1 MALTRSKP
9 ASIFTPEGNSLAVFI
24 DVADGTLK
32 LKDVFGD
39 VELFSNFSGGGGL
52 NLKDDVVI
60 SATLTEVVDKDNTPS
75 ILSIS
80 TGSVGIGTNTS
91 TGLLNLFKP
100 SDTVRLMIN
109 GDAGQFKIITFRT
122 GGLQRFGLYVNN
134 TAESGAN
141 AGSDFAIRAYSDA
154 GTLLSTPL
162 FIKRSTGNIGINT
175 STPAKILDVNGDALV
190 NGLTIGRGT
199 GNIDTN
205 TALGKNA
212 LNVNNT
218 GSVNVAVGQSALLA
232 NTTGSSNSAVG
243 VGALQANTIGIYNS
257 AFGLD
262 SLLSN
267 TDGGSNTALGM
278 EALKLNVGGDNNV
291 GVGFGAL
298 RNNISANNNT
308 AIGLDAL
315 GNNTTG
321 TSNTAIGFSTGLGL
335 TTGSNNTIL
344 GANVTGLSPTLANN
358 VIIAD
363 GSGNQRVVVDSSG
376 NVGLNNGTS
385 TTQATSV
392 IRSLG
397 TNSGIALVPNGT
409 GAITANI
416 PDGTA
421 TGGNARGANAVDL
434 QSVRGLNTEVAG
446 GQAVI
451 VGGAF
456 NTAAGTQAVVVGG
469 GSNRANTIQSFIVGG
484 SSNSILTAGECA
496 IVGGTLNTNNG
507 VYGFIGA
514 GLQNTVSVAY
524 GVVSGGQSN
533 TASTNTHATVVG
545 GQSNVSSGQNSI
557 SGGNQNT
564 ASGGISVAFGD
575 RVVASGSGAICMGGT
590 AGIGSAST
598 SSGLY
603 SVSIGSNNIAS
614 ADFSSAFG
622 VASKAYLYGQQSLG
636 SRVFGQTNYPSGDG
650 QQSLLTASRESNL
663 TSGDTTILS
672 LDGTGT
678 TNFIIPTTNR
688 VWNVK
693 VSTVAVVLQIT
704 GTATGVTVGDSFLE
718 NRSLLLKRVS
728 STSSIVGVGTVEII
742 SDTSMSTAL
751 MAYSVGASQQLQ
763 LTFNAPTF
771 AGGGSL
777 SIRVVSK
784 IELVECQFG

>member
-80 TGSVGIGTNTS
+80 TESVGIGTNTS

-100 SDTVRLMIN
+100 SAAVRLMIN
-109 GDAGQFKIITFRT
+109 GDAGQNRLITYRT

-134 TAESGAN
+134 TAESGSN
-141 AGSDFAIRAYSDA
+141 VGSDFAVRRYTDS
-154 GTLLSTPL
+154 GTLGGTPL
-162 FIKRSTGNIGINT
+162 FIKRSTGNVGINT
-175 STPAKILDVNGDALV
+175 TTPAKILDVNGDALV

-199 GNIDTN
+199 GNIDSN

-243 VGALQANTIGIYNS
+243 VGALQSNTEGIYNS
-257 AFGLD
+257 SFGLD

-278 EALKLNVGGDNNV
+278 EALRSNVGGDNNV

-321 TSNTAIGFSTGLGL
+321 GNNTAIGFSTGLGL

-358 VIIAD
+358 VILAD

-392 IRSLG
+392 IQSLG

-409 GAITANI
+409 GAITADI
-416 PDGTA
+416 PDGTV
-421 TGGNARGANAVDL
+421 TGGNARGTNAVDL
-434 QSVRGLNTEVAG
+434 QSSRTANNQVASG
-446 GQAVI
+446 IGSTI
-451 VGGAF
+451 VGGVN
-456 NTAAGTQAVVVGG
+456 NTSGDYCVVGG
-469 GSNRANTIQSFIVGG
+469 VNNLAVQS
-484 SSNSILTAGECA
+484 STA
-496 IVGGTLNTNNG
+496 
-507 VYGFIGA
+507 F
-514 GLQNTVSVAY
+514 
-524 GVVSGGQSN
+524 
-533 TASTNTHATVVG
+533 
-545 GQSNVSSGQNSI
+545 GQNS
-557 SGGNQNT
+557 
-564 ASGGISVAFGD
+564 
-575 RVVASGSGAICMGGT
+575 VASGLTSTALGVSIASGTRSTAIGT
-590 AGIGSAST
+590 ST
-598 SSGLY
+598 SSNDGSVAIGNGSQATGSRSLAIGDQCISQATFGISMGRNGFAYLQGQFAVGYNFTTGLY
-603 SVSIGSNNIAS
+603 QYSDLLAKRIA
-614 ADFSSAFG
+614 
-622 VASKAYLYGQQSLG
+622 
-636 SRVFGQTNYPSGDG
+636 T
-650 QQSLLTASRESNL
+650 LTTAA
-663 TSGDTTILS
+663 TTVLS
-672 LDGTGT
+672 LDGTGV
-678 TNFIIPTTNR
+678 TNLIIPNDNR
-688 VWNVK
+688 TWNVR
-693 VSTVAVVLQIT
+693 VRTVARVIAIT
-704 GTATGVTVGDSFLE
+704 GTATGVSVGDSFME
-718 NRSLLLKRVS
+718 NRNLLFKKVGG
-728 STSSIVGVGTVEII
+728 TSSIVGVGVVELIA
-742 SDTSMSTAL
+742 DTSMLTAL
-751 MAYSVGASQQLQ
+751 MTYTTGASQELS

-771 AGGGSL
+771 VGGGSL
-777 SIRVVSK
+777 DIKIGSK
-784 IELVECQFG
+784 VELVEIE

>member
-39 VELFSNFSGGGGL
+39 VELFSTLAGGAGL
-52 NLKDDVVI
+52 KLKDDALMT
-60 SATLTEVVDKDNTPS
+60 ATLTEVVDKDNTPS

-212 LNVNNT
+212 LNVNTT

-243 VGALQANTIGIYNS
+243 VGALQANTEGIYNS

-278 EALKLNVGGDNNV
+278 EALKLNVGGDSNV
-291 GVGFGAL
+291 AVGFGAL

-321 TSNTAIGFSTGLGL
+321 TSNTAIGFSTGLGI

-344 GANVTGLSPTLANN
+344 GANVTGLTSALSNN
-358 VIIAD
+358 IIIAD
-363 GSGNQRVVVDSSG
+363 GSGVIRIQTN
-376 NVGLNNGTS
+376 S
-385 TTQATSV
+385 TGATSF
-392 IRSLG
+392 LG
-397 TNSGIALVPNGT
+397 NQITNFIPNTQTTAINLTIDSTNQNTFCGSVLEVT
-409 GAITANI
+409 GALTITFDGSIRDGFNI
-416 PDGTA
+416 
-421 TGGNARGANAVDL
+421 
-434 QSVRGLNTEVAG
+434 SV
-446 GQAVI
+446 
-451 VGGAF
+451 
-456 NTAAGTQAVVVGG
+456 
-469 GSNRANTIQSFIVGG
+469 IQKDVNQTTF
-484 SSNSILTAGECA
+484 A
-496 IVGGTLNTNNG
+496 
-507 VYGFIGA
+507 
-514 GLQNTVSVAY
+514 
-524 GVVSGGQSN
+524 VSGGLTLRNRLGNNKTAGQWATVTLYNDYSN
-533 TASTNTHATVVG
+533 NLILAGDTAS
-545 GQSNVSSGQNSI
+545 
-557 SGGNQNT
+557 
-564 ASGGISVAFGD
+564 
-575 RVVASGSGAICMGGT
+575 
-590 AGIGSAST
+590 
-598 SSGLY
+598 
-603 SVSIGSNNIAS
+603 
-614 ADFSSAFG
+614 
-622 VASKAYLYGQQSLG
+622 
-636 SRVFGQTNYPSGDG
+636 
-650 QQSLLTASRESNL
+650 
-663 TSGDTTILS
+663 
-672 LDGTGT
+672 
-678 TNFIIPTTNR
+678 
-688 VWNVK
+688 
-693 VSTVAVVLQIT
+693 
-704 GTATGVTVGDSFLE
+704 
-718 NRSLLLKRVS
+718 
-728 STSSIVGVGTVEII
+728 
-742 SDTSMSTAL
+742 
-751 MAYSVGASQQLQ
+751 
-763 LTFNAPTF
+763 
-771 AGGGSL
+771 
-777 SIRVVSK
+777 
-784 IELVECQFG
+784 